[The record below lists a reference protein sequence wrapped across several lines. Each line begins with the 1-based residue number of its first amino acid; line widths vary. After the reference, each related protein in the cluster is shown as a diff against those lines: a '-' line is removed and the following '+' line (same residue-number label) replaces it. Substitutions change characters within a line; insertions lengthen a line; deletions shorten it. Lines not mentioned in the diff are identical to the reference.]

1 MHGSPTVL
9 RQTSHPYTKA
19 AGRLPVQSGIDRFSG
34 LGAKLRNK
42 NKKSRPP
49 LFVPTLHNASYI
61 PSKRSPAGKEDSV
74 RSSVDWAQFKAKKR
88 GVGRDVFFLGT
99 WTGFKSTA
107 QTVSQ
112 PHWSLTQSLHWPV
125 SPFSTGDDG
134 LVCVFCPQ
142 LVRKTDQ
149 EPIWTALDK
158 AVEA

>member
-1 MHGSPTVL
+1 MVTIKERALSWNTSHRVHGSPTVL

-88 GVGRDVFFLGT
+88 GGGEGCFLPRNLD
-99 WTGFKSTA
+99 WIQKYSTNRITA
-107 QTVSQ
+107 SLEPDTV
-112 PHWSLTQSLHWPV
+112 
-125 SPFSTGDDG
+125 
-134 LVCVFCPQ
+134 
-142 LVRKTDQ
+142 
-149 EPIWTALDK
+149 TAL
-158 AVEA
+158 ASVSLFHWGWRFGVRVLSPVG